1 MKPAQHNG
9 LMHVT
14 DVCADPAE
22 ALALSITR
30 FLAAGYST
38 GDVACWDAAYSGAEQ
53 LLGAEP
59 GGRLVAGLIGLV
71 RALRTERVGGWTY
84 MPVTCCRV
92 TTDEQAMMR
101 LITLARFG
109 DAELVSQAAADVA
122 GLQAAPSTTAAAH
135 VLGAVIEDI
144 ASALPARVGSRV
156 RSPTSVH

>member
-1 MKPAQHNG
+1 M
-9 LMHVT
+9 
-14 DVCADPAE
+14 DVCADRAE

-38 GDVACWDAAYSGAEQ
+38 GDVACWDAAYSGAEH

-59 GGRLVAGLIGLV
+59 GGRLVASLIGLI

-101 LITLARFG
+101 LIALARLG
-109 DAELVSQAAADVA
+109 DDNSVNQAAADLA
-122 GLQAAPSTTAAAH
+122 KRPAAPGTTAAAH
-135 VLGAVIEDI
+135 TLGEVLEDI
-144 ASALPARVGSRV
+144 AGALPRVGSRV